1 MNAEIKNES
10 LRTGTA
16 YIDDKVIWTS
26 DETIGGLYT
35 IDKLTFEVRVILDP
49 SQVFK
54 YEKFKIQSIVQWKNY
69 IILVPA
75 KLDQRWVIYDKD
87 SGTVEYQT
95 VVGIHGETA
104 GMCIIGKRGVLVPGS
119 ISSPVIIVNLETM
132 TVLRMIRNWNESI
145 EYSSRDFWGTRPG
158 VIVGEEVFFHVYD
171 TRYFVKIGHNSADV
185 FRLQIPNSIASLSY
199 SDNEFWILP
208 TGGNCIYGVDREGKI
223 IEIANLEVNGESLK
237 ADDFVRIVSV
247 QKYVFLLPVQGKN
260 FCVYDK
266 GRRKLAK
273 LHIKEETFKNQI
285 PLLCYKTSYWGY
297 CIDINKLYFMP
308 VENKL
313 LEIDLDTLEWKERT
327 VYLPTSMSGRGLWY
341 WFGWCQWCT
350 KGNASS
356 EWDADSIRLYCDMLS
371 EGNAIRESGDSKQG
385 ERIWKEL
392 KK

>member
-26 DETIGGLYT
+26 DETIGGLYA

-54 YEKFKIQSIVQWKNY
+54 YEKFKIQSIIQWNNY

-75 KLDQRWVIYDKD
+75 QLDQRWVIYDKD
-87 SGTVEYQT
+87 NGTVEYRA
-95 VVGIHGETA
+95 VVGIRGETA
-104 GMCIIGKRGVLVPGS
+104 GICIIGKRGVLIPGS
-119 ISSPVIIVNLETM
+119 TSSPVIIVNLETM
-132 TVLRMIRNWNESI
+132 TVLRIIRNWNESI
-145 EYSSRDFWGTRPG
+145 EYGSREFWGTRPG
-158 VIVGEEVFFHVYD
+158 VIAGEDIFFHLYD
-171 TRYFVKIGHNSADV
+171 TRYFVKIGQNSTDI
-185 FRLQIPNSIASLSY
+185 FRLQIPNGIASLSY

-208 TGGNCIYGVDREGKI
+208 TGGDCIYGVDREGKI
-223 IEIANLEVNGESLK
+223 IETAYLKINGKPLR

-247 QKYVFLLPVQGKN
+247 EKYVFLLPVQGKR
-260 FCVYDK
+260 FCVYDRGRKELTKLPIK
-266 GRRKLAK
+266 GKSL
-273 LHIKEETFKNQI
+273 KNQI
-285 PLLCYKTSYWGY
+285 PLLRYKTSYWGY

-308 VENKL
+308 VENRL
-313 LEIDLDTLEWKERT
+313 LEIDLDTLEWRERT
-327 VYLPTSMSGRGLWY
+327 VYLPESMSGRGLWY
-341 WFGWCQWCT
+341 WFGWSQWCT

-356 EWDADSIRLYCDMLS
+356 EWDADSIGLYCDMLS
-371 EGNAIRESGDSKQG
+371 KSNALCESGDSKQG